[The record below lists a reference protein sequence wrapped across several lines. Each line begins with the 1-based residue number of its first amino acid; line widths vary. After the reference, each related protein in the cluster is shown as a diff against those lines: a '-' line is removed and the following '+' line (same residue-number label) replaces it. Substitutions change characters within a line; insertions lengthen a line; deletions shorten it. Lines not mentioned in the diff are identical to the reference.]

1 MQARKCREREQEY
14 ALGPNWFSTIFLKK
28 RIYVFSPFYKNRNKI
43 CISEWGACTLYKNLA
58 TYPEVIF
65 PLMSKIAMAKD
76 GKRNVIFFCSLQMWT
91 KFAISGA
98 NSIKSNLW
106 TCNLQ
111 IGRPKISYKTVKQF
125 PFNLPYPNG
134 KNIHICKWI
143 SFAIS
148 NFVIIEKMASGC
160 LVILWL
166 KSKIGLI
173 SYYLYKMIKFA
184 PFLT

>member
-1 MQARKCREREQEY
+1 MRSMYTVQKPGYLPRSH
-14 ALGPNWFSTIFLKK
+14 FSFD
-28 RIYVFSPFYKNRNKI
+28 VKNRNGKRWQKKCDFFLLFADVNKI
-43 CISEWGACTLYKNLA
+43 CH
-58 TYPEVIF
+58 F
-65 PLMSKIAMAKD
+65 R
-76 GKRNVIFFCSLQMWT
+76 GKF
-91 KFAISGA
+91 
-98 NSIKSNLW
+98 NLW

-111 IGRPKISYKTVKQF
+111 IGRPKISYNTVKQF

-134 KNIHICKWI
+134 KKIHICNWI